1 MRKGLLPM
9 TIRHSGARAN
19 LRRMPIMK
27 ILLNSLAFIFLAISP
42 VYSATECMEFP
53 TGTPTSC
60 GGSDLTASNS
70 HTIGDGSSGDVTLTF
85 DGDAGTDG
93 TMKSDVSEDIFV
105 FSFPIQP
112 LSSASLSLTL
122 TGSFGFDNDYYAVG
136 RGAYLFN
143 DGTSTKEIVACDSPK
158 GDAGQVCK
166 SNCDG
171 TASWA
176 ADSTG
181 TGLGTNLSSSTNDI
195 LSDSGTLLLG
205 GTGNT
210 NNEKITCDFET
221 TANEVAC
228 TSSTVANVLDL

>member
-53 TGTPTSC
+53 TWTPTSC

-93 TMKSDVSEDIFV
+93 TSTWDVSEDAFV
-105 FSFPIQP
+105 YNSILKLFSDAACTPD
-112 LSSASLSLTL
+112 T
-122 TGSFGFDNDYYAVG
+122 TGDLCFD
-136 RGAYLFN
+136 
-143 DGTSTKEIVACDSPK
+143 T
-158 GDAGQVCK
+158 
-166 SNCDG
+166 
-171 TASWA
+171 
-176 ADSTG
+176 
-181 TGLGTNLSSSTNDI
+181 DI
-195 LSDSGTLLLG
+195 L
-205 GTGNT
+205 
-210 NNEKITCDFET
+210 
-221 TANEVAC
+221 AA
-228 TSSTVANVLDL
+228 